1 MQVFNYIRSHTPSGP
16 AQPDPL
22 RVSPSFT
29 PFPDGL
35 APSQYVGVSCVF
47 RSVLD
52 QVIDKIIP
60 DKVPVGYAT
69 LGGEQLAHEA
79 AEAATGP
86 RTL

>member
-1 MQVFNYIRSHTPSGP
+1 M
-16 AQPDPL
+16 
-22 RVSPSFT
+22 
-29 PFPDGL
+29 
-35 APSQYVGVSCVF
+35 F

-60 DKVPVGYAT
+60 DKVPVSYAT

-86 RTL
+86 WTL